1 MSALS
6 TFLCPRGNGVEMSHI
21 RFPRTGTMSFRG
33 QGSEVGKDVLFE
45 GFVTNGGMEE
55 CLSPR
60 LPTVDLCDL
69 V

>member
-1 MSALS
+1 
-6 TFLCPRGNGVEMSHI
+6 MSHI